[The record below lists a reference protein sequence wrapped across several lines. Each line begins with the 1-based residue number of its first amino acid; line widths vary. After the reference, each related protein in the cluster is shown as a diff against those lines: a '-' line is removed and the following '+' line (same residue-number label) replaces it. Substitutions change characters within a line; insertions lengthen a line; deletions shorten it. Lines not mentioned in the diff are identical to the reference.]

1 MSNPFSGKNLFIDF
15 DSTFVKV
22 ETIDELAS
30 VSLEADPDKDTKIN
44 LIKSITNQAMSGE
57 IDFPT
62 ALEKRLHILSLDLN
76 QINLIT
82 DKISTLI
89 SDSFKK
95 NKELIKQHAENIWI
109 ISGGFTQIIIPIVK
123 EYGIK
128 SNHVIANTFTIDG
141 DRVTGCEKSNPLF
154 KDKGKIHAIK
164 SIKVEGKTIMIGDG
178 YTDLEVYLENAS
190 DYFIYY
196 SENVKRDKVI
206 SQSEL
211 IANSFDE
218 VLQIIS
224 KI

>member
-1 MSNPFSGKNLFIDF
+1 MANPFSGKNLFIDF

-30 VSLEADPDKDTKIN
+30 VSLENDPDKNTKIN
-44 LIKSITNQAMSGE
+44 LIKDITNQAMSGE
-57 IDFPT
+57 LDFPT
-62 ALEKRLHILSLDLN
+62 ALQKRLDVLSLDLN

-82 DKISTLI
+82 DKISALI
-89 SDSFKK
+89 SDSFKN
-95 NKELIKQHAENIWI
+95 NKEVIKQYAEHIWI
-109 ISGGFTQIIIPIVK
+109 VSGGFNQIIIPIVQ

-128 SNHVIANTFTIDG
+128 SSHVIANTFTTDG
-141 DRVTGCEKSNPLF
+141 NRITGCDTSNPLF
-154 KDKGKIHAIK
+154 KNKGKVHAIK
-164 SIKVEGKTIMIGDG
+164 SINTKGKAIMIGDG

-206 SQSEL
+206 AQSEL
-211 IANSFDE
+211 IANSFEE

>member
-1 MSNPFSGKNLFIDF
+1 MSNPFNGKNLFIDF

-30 VSLEADPDKDTKIN
+30 VSLQTDPDKDTKIN
-44 LIKSITNQAMSGE
+44 LIKNITNQAMSGE

-62 ALEKRLHILSLDLN
+62 ALEKRLEILSLDLN

-95 NKELIKQHAENIWI
+95 NKELIKQHAEHIWI

-128 SNHVIANTFTIDG
+128 SSHVIANTFTLDG
-141 DRVTGCEKSNPLF
+141 DCVTGCEKSNPLF
-154 KDKGKIHAIK
+154 KDRGKIHAIK

-196 SENVKRDKVI
+196 SENIKRDKVI